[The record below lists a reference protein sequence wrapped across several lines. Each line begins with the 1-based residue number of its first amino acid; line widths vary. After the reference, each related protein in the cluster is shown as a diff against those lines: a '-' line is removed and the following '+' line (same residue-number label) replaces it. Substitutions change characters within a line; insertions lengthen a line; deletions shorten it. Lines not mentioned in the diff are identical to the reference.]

1 MKRTLLLAV
10 LVTLVITVPA
20 AAQETPASMV
30 SAYEGLADSIL
41 GMRQAEESF
50 VRAILEHH
58 FHAAKLAMKAG
69 EYDDAAAQ
77 MALFGNEGDNGVA
90 GVRKRLLE
98 GGHHHNSDAEEKGIY
113 EPGYVVVTREAKKA
127 VLDSAAALRKAED
140 DAGRKA
146 AWEDFAAAAKGL
158 LKE

>member
-1 MKRTLLLAV
+1 MRRALLLGV
-10 LVTLVITVPA
+10 LATLVVTVPA

-41 GMRQAEESF
+41 GMRQAEEGF
-50 VRAILEHH
+50 VRAILEYH
-58 FHAAKLAMKAG
+58 FLAAKRAMKAG
-69 EYDDAAAQ
+69 NYDAAAAQ
-77 MALFGNEGDNGVA
+77 MALFASEGDNAVA

-127 VLDSAAALRKAED
+127 SLDAAAALRKAGD
-140 DAGRKA
+140 DAGRQA
-146 AWEDFAAAAKGL
+146 AWEGFATAAKGL